1 MKSLKTILI
10 SVALLFH
17 TISFAEASEIRLM
30 SLIAGKNVQAGRN
43 FEATLNLQSSKNI
56 KLGTF
61 YLTNSEGHIL
71 RGTAKQTSSNLRDAK
86 WLILIPIPENV
97 LPGIYRLV
105 LTASSGAAKWKSE
118 IITVQVTPS
127 LAPVN
132 QSPKNE
138 IKNFKYL
145 LDKTCGPGGKN
156 CPRVS
161 GNLLNPSMCKISDAT
176 YPSDSTMRVSSGFP
190 PPPASLAGKK
200 NVKLTWI
207 PINFADRKNTP
218 QFLKE
223 AERTALEAEG
233 FYEFNSFNRVNFEFV
248 IPEPSR
254 SINLP
259 REVAYYEKL
268 WGEQSIPEVTQFLL
282 DNAGGG
288 VDTTDAIM
296 FIWPPGKYSI
306 TQKTVDESNVV
317 YRIKSGELPR
327 ERVYGIHGEI
337 DSEPAL
343 RGLTHGAGHA
353 LYSFED
359 LYVFSFYSG
368 TNKNEQPASFWD
380 VMGGGGDFYGWA
392 KWIAGWLI
400 DQEVNCVESK
410 TVSQVVYLT
419 SFQDPSGKKLI
430 VIPVSDSE
438 VLLAEYRA
446 NTKNEILARYNLCP
460 KNSKDPCSTYKYP
473 GLLVYSLDTK
483 IKHGNAPYENVQTV
497 DDPLLTV
504 GKSLTYKGHKFKVLA
519 SDGSGIYVEIAKV

>member
-1 MKSLKTILI
+1 MKLLKTTFI
-10 SVALLFH
+10 SVALLIYN
-17 TISFAEASEIRLM
+17 ISFAEASEIKLM
-30 SLIAGKNVQAGRN
+30 SLIASKSVQAGGF
-43 FEATLNLQSSKNI
+43 FEANLSLQSSKNI
-56 KLGTF
+56 KLNTS
-61 YLTNSEGHIL
+61 YLTNSAGHIL

-97 LPGIYRLV
+97 LTGTYRLV
-105 LTASSGAAKWKSE
+105 LAASSGSAKWNSE
-118 IITVQVTPS
+118 RIQVQVMPS
-127 LAPVN
+127 LTPVN

-145 LDKTCGPGGKN
+145 LDKTCGPGGRI
-156 CPRVS
+156 CPKVS
-161 GNLLNPSMCKISDAT
+161 GTLLDPIMCKISDAT

-218 QFLKE
+218 QYLKD
-223 AERTALEAEG
+223 ATRTALEAEG

-259 REVAYYEKL
+259 REVAYYEKV
-268 WGEQSIPEVTQFLL
+268 WGEQSIPEITQFLL

-288 VDTTDAIM
+288 VDATDAIM
-296 FIWPPGKYSI
+296 FIWPPGRYTI
-306 TQKTVDESNVV
+306 TQRSVDESNVI

-380 VMGGGGDFYGWA
+380 VMGGGGDFYGWS
-392 KWIAGWLI
+392 KWIAGWLL

-410 TVSQVVYLT
+410 NAAQIVYLN

-430 VIPVSDSE
+430 AIPVSESE

-446 NTKNEILARYNLCP
+446 NTKNEVLSRYNLCP
-460 KNSKDPCSTYKYP
+460 KNSKYPCSTYKYP

-483 IKHGNAPYENVQTV
+483 IKHGNAPYKNVQTI

-504 GKSLTYKGHKFKVLA
+504 GKSLNYKGHKFQVLA
-519 SDGSGIYVEIAKV
+519 SDGSGIFVEIAKI